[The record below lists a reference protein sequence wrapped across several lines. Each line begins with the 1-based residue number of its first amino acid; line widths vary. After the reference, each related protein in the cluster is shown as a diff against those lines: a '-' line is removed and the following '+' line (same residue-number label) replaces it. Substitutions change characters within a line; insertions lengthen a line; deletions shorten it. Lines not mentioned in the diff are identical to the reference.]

1 MSQTRKLVAAV
12 VVFFAAAFGWAC
24 AEQGGAGAAALTGS
38 AAPAGSAALTGS
50 TALTG
55 QDYGEIEGLYAR
67 YSQGSDFRDL
77 ELFLSA
83 FSEDAVIVSADGSS
97 TQGIP
102 AMRAARAERYQETGD
117 TGRRHRTGSYLIT
130 PTADGAHG
138 RAYYVLLDVT
148 TGPPTTVFTGYYDD
162 EFVRTPEGWR
172 IKHRSVNRDVP
183 R

>member
-1 MSQTRKLVAAV
+1 MSQTRKLVAVIV
-12 VVFFAAAFGWAC
+12 VVFAGAFGWAC
-24 AEQGGAGAAALTGS
+24 AEQGGAGAAALAGS
-38 AAPAGSAALTGS
+38 AAPAESAAS
-50 TALTG
+50 AALTG
-55 QDYGEIEGLYAR
+55 QDYGEIEALYAR

-83 FSEDAVIVSADGSS
+83 FSEDAVVVSADGSS

-162 EFVRTPEGWR
+162 EFVRTPAGWR
-172 IKHRSVNRDVP
+172 IKHRAINRDVP